1 MITQI
6 DAQASI
12 DAAIAGPIG
21 DRAAGLYAVRYQA
34 KTLTLGFPGIWR
46 PDNRPF
52 MGADRQSE
60 ACKHRGYDQHSVHR
74 TLHLS

>member
-12 DAAIAGPIG
+12 DAAIVGHIG
-21 DRAAGLYAVRYQA
+21 DGTAGLYAVRYQA
-34 KTLTLGFPGIWR
+34 KTLTLRLPGTWR

-60 ACKHRGYDQHSVHR
+60 ACKHRGHDQHSVHR
-74 TLHLS
+74 TLLRC